1 MTDSRRS
8 LEQLHAAKY
17 LLVTTFR
24 RDGRTV
30 ATPVWKV
37 RDGDALGIWTA
48 AHTGKV
54 KRIRN
59 RPDVLLAP
67 CDFRGNPLGE
77 QVPGRAEI
85 LDTEGNRRY
94 QRKIARTY
102 WLTGPW
108 TVLASRLRRGLRGTV
123 AIRLTIG
130 PPA

>member
-1 MTDSRRS
+1 MTDRQHT
-8 LEQLHAAKY
+8 LDELHAAKY

-24 RDGRTV
+24 RDGREV

-37 RDGDALGIWTA
+37 RDGDALGVWTGA
-48 AHTGKV
+48 DSGKV

-67 CDFRGNPLGE
+67 CDMRGRPLGE

-85 LDTEGNRRY
+85 LGIEDNRRY

-102 WLTGPW
+102 WLAGPW
-108 TVLASRLRRGLRGTV
+108 TILASRLRRGLRGTV
-123 AIRLTIG
+123 AVRITVT
-130 PPA
+130 